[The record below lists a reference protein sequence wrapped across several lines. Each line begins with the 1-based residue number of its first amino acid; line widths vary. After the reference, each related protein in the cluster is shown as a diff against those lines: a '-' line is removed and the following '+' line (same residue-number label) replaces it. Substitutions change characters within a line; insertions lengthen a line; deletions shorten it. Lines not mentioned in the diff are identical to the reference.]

1 MSFLQSSPDRLSSSP
16 NESSGSLRNTSS
28 GNGINFHSGLNLSTI
43 SVGFR
48 STALTVSQGL
58 SFAHRLPLQRRSEAL
73 EQAIWCSWWGTEEL
87 NLLRR
92 SHFKMVF
99 PQTWAMETGWL
110 HTELFIRKRAC
121 EAEGSEANAYLYSV
135 HVRLKIKTRV
145 WKHLLISGLVR
156 KHWRR
161 EFNSDVREAREVAL
175 IIKTGHSA
183 QNKPLNY
190 SSMPSTPIQP

>member
-1 MSFLQSSPDRLSSSP
+1 MSFLQSSPQSRPDRLSSRP

-58 SFAHRLPLQRRSEAL
+58 SFAHRLPLQWRSEAL

-92 SHFKMVF
+92 SHFKMF
-99 PQTWAMETGWL
+99 FTQTWAMETGRL
-110 HTELFIRKRAC
+110 HTKLFIRKPEDQQRVC
-121 EAEGSEANAYLYSV
+121 KAEGNEANAYLYSV
-135 HVRLKIKTRV
+135 HVWLKIKTRV

-161 EFNSDVREAREVAL
+161 EFNTLWCAWSE
-175 IIKTGHSA
+175 TGGINH
-183 QNKPLNY
+183 
-190 SSMPSTPIQP
+190 